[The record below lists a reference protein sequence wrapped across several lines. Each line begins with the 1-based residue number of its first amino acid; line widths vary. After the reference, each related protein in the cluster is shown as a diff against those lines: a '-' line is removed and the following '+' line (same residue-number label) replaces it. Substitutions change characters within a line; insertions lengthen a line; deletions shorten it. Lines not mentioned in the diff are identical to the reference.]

1 MKATLSSWIATRYLW
16 SRHSGRFAPL
26 LTATAI
32 ASIAV
37 GVMALIVVMSVMRGF
52 RAELADRLMGFN
64 AHITITKL
72 AEGEPIAAKDLEAV
86 LSDVDIRDVAPY
98 VQGEVVAQSVSGGE
112 LVAQGARV
120 RGLDAARMGAVEEVS
135 FYFPKEGD
143 AVDVLKAGRRAAI
156 VGNEIVGQLMVH
168 PDFGDRLEL
177 IAPLAD
183 VGPTGEFEPNR
194 MEFEVEGVFRAGVF
208 DYDSKY
214 VLTSIEDARDLLGQQ
229 AEEGYLIRLADTA
242 DTPDAAA
249 MISERLPEGWRA
261 QSIDV
266 QNKKLFAALRLER
279 VAMGAIMVMVLL
291 IASCAIAGVI
301 LLLTGS
307 KRKDVAVLM
316 SMGLDVRSVKRI
328 FLTNAAIVGAAG
340 SLVGLALGLVGCAIV
355 AIWPIRLPSSY
366 YLDFLPVEI
375 DPITSLLFAAC
386 GMGVAVLASIYPVHQ
401 ASRMSVIDVLR
412 YE

>member
-1 MKATLSSWIATRYLW
+1 MNISLSSWIASRYLW
-16 SRHSGRFAPL
+16 SRNSGRFAPL

-37 GVMALIVVMSVMRGF
+37 GVMALIVVMSIMRGF

-72 AEGEPIAAKDLEAV
+72 AEGEKIAAADLEAV
-86 LSDVDIRDVAPY
+86 LRGIDVRDVAPY
-98 VQGEVVAQSVSGGE
+98 VQGEVIAQSVSGGE

-120 RGLDAARMGAVEEVS
+120 RGLDAARMGAVEKVS
-135 FYFPKEGD
+135 FYFPPEGEGMD
-143 AVDVLKAGRRAAI
+143 ALKAGRRAVV

-194 MEFEVEGVFRAGVF
+194 LEFDVEGVFRSGVF

-214 VLTSIEDARDLLGQQ
+214 VLTSIEDASELLGQQ

-242 DTPDAAA
+242 DTPAAAA

-279 VAMGAIMVMVLL
+279 VAMGGIMVMVLM

-301 LLLTGS
+301 LLLTGA

-316 SMGLDVRSVKRI
+316 SMGLGVRSVKRI

-340 SLVGLALGLVGCAIV
+340 SLIGLALGLAGCAFV
-355 AIWPIRLPSSY
+355 EVWPIRLPASY

-375 DPITSLLFAAC
+375 DPFTSLLFAAC
-386 GMGVAVLASIYPVHQ
+386 GMVVAVLASIYPVHQ
-401 ASRMSVIDVLR
+401 ASRMSVVDVLR